1 MKLSLLRIITAVL
14 LPVALNAQSLDISII
29 NGTGSDGPSTFKLAA
44 GKVKISSSEL
54 QFPGVTNVT
63 DVAAYG
69 VSPDHRLV
77 GILRHTAD
85 GGEALLYESDGD
97 TLMRF
102 STIKLVRDDPSLA
115 IYPLNNG
122 EILIRDNIANFTQ
135 YDPFGNVITGASNFS
150 GNRRGQS
157 ISEMEMDDNGKTI
170 LVYTPKIERGDRFGS
185 RARVLE
191 QDNSMRTVYSSTDRF
206 IKFAEV
212 TDDGSLI
219 VLITAKSGS
228 DDRVLI
234 IDRYG
239 NQLNAIKTNEDLIG
253 ARLSGEGR
261 YVSAYSKRRVLVY
274 GTLSGERAGSTS
286 FRTSLI
292 TAVYFPDDAVILGM
306 TGSHYEQSGIMN
318 DLQFHAIN
326 LEERS
331 VARKSFASGLVMKKQ
346 IPVRVVRTGAYRYR
360 ISGTNKEIELRA
372 SF

>member
-1 MKLSLLRIITAVL
+1 MKLSLMRIITVVL
-14 LPVALNAQSLDISII
+14 LPAALNAQSLDISVV

-44 GKVKISSSEL
+44 GKIKISSSEL
-54 QFPGVTNVT
+54 QFQGATRVT

-69 VSPDHRLV
+69 VSPDHRKV
-77 GILRHTAD
+77 GILRHTAE
-85 GGEALLYESDGD
+85 GGEALLHESDGD

-122 EILIRDNIANFTQ
+122 EILIRDNIANFTL
-135 YDPFGNVITGASNFS
+135 YDPFGNVITGASNLT

-157 ISEMEMDDNGKTI
+157 ISETEMDDNGNTI
-170 LVYTPKIERGDRFGS
+170 LVYTPKIERGDRYGS
-185 RARVLE
+185 GARVLE
-191 QDNSMRTVYSSTDRF
+191 QGNSMRTVYSSTDRF

-219 VLITAKSGS
+219 VFITAKKGT

-234 IDRYG
+234 MDRYG
-239 NQLNAIKTNEDLIG
+239 NQLNAIETNEDLTG

-261 YVSAYSKRRVLVY
+261 YVSAYSNRRVLVY
-274 GTLSGERAGSTS
+274 NTLTGDRVGSTS

-331 VARKSFASGLVMKKQ
+331 VARKSLAGGLVMKKQ
-346 IPVRVVRTGAYRYR
+346 IPVRVTRRGTFRYR
-360 ISGTNKEIELRA
+360 ISGMNKEIELQA